1 MCFGAACGA
10 CGEDTD
16 TRHTSRSHADDCPGK
31 KSWRGCGQ
39 HIPQALN
46 GVPESDWCTCEPRVN
61 VNGKDYPPAA
71 KMAMPGMPSFLKG
84 WMGGGDKKDGG
95 KEDL

>member
-1 MCFGAACGA
+1 MCFGATCGA
-10 CGEDTD
+10 C
-16 TRHTSRSHADDCPGK
+16 GK

-39 HIPQALN
+39 HIPQALS
-46 GVPESDWCTCEPRVN
+46 GVPESDWCTCEPRIN

-84 WMGGGDKKDGG
+84 WVGGEKKDGG